1 MKVNNA
7 NSKTITTK
15 KEVTRSIK
23 IKETEITSTTV
34 SNREDIYIM
43 EDLDR
48 QIRAQKLHINTL
60 RHRLDIAM
68 SNLQKL
74 QIEKSKFS
82 VTTHDIEQKREQ
94 KEYFNYINQELVGM
108 NPLTG
113 VEYTLEEK
121 ASFKETLKI
130 AAGNGWA
137 SML

>member
-82 VTTHDIEQKREQ
+82 VTTHDIEEKREQ